1 MVNKQEIC
9 LTDEELDKEI
19 ERLKASP
26 DVKLAKQMD
35 ELEIGR
41 KQSARNNKINLVNH
55 LLTLE
60 KRGVWL
66 RLSGITPEKLNEMY
80 SEDVT

>member
-1 MVNKQEIC
+1 MANKQEIC

-55 LLTLE
+55 LLALE

-66 RLSGITPEKLNEMY
+66 RLSGITSKKLNEMY
-80 SEDVT
+80 SEQ